1 MYLLT
6 LHASIIPRFPLPTSN
21 YQFIVCIYGSAS
33 FLPSDAAS
41 FCPQD
46 IVAGDMSKRDLWEQ
60 KGGPKTSS
68 TVKVRLGKAADAG
81 GGSSGWAGRAA
92 VSLRG
97 SHLGPGPPSRQSTPS
112 GKRYK
117 FVAAGHGKYEK
128 VLVDEGSA
136 P

>member
-1 MYLLT
+1 MT
-6 LHASIIPRFPLPTSN
+6 SPGLPAPPA
-21 YQFIVCIYGSAS
+21 GA
-33 FLPSDAAS
+33 PSDAAS

>member
-1 MYLLT
+1 MT
-6 LHASIIPRFPLPTSN
+6 CPGLPAPPA
-21 YQFIVCIYGSAS
+21 GAR
-33 FLPSDAAS
+33 SDAAS
-41 FCPQD
+41 FCPKD

-68 TVKVRLGKAADAG
+68 TVKVRRKAADAG
-81 GGSSGWAGRAA
+81 GESSGWAGRAA
-92 VSLRG
+92 VSLHG
-97 SHLGPGPPSRQSTPS
+97 SHLGPGPSSWQSTPS